1 MMRCLGIAVL
11 ALTLEAS
18 VATAAQVVALGASN
32 TEGRG
37 RGSHADGVPREQAYP
52 AQLERMLNS
61 SGCRVQVVNAG
72 VAGDTTSGMLARLPG
87 LLETNTKILILQPGG
102 NDARRGQ
109 GENVQGNVAAIQR
122 IAAQHGIKVIILDRL
137 DRIAPDARLPDGQHF
152 SATGTC
158 QVRRLSRTEGARS
171 WSVREV
177 NRDASAYCQCAI
189 SAVRPPVRRRSA
201 ASRACQPQRLGLLA
215 CRRLKASGATRR

>member
-1 MMRCLGIAVL
+1 MTRCFGGAIIALMLG
-11 ALTLEAS
+11 AS
-18 VATAAQVVALGASN
+18 VATAAQIVALGASN

-87 LLETNTKILILQPGG
+87 LLEADTKILILQPGG

-109 GENVQGNVAAIQR
+109 GENVRGNIASIQR
-122 IAAQHGIKVIILDRL
+122 IAAQHGMKVVFLDRL

-152 SATGTC
+152 SATGHAKFAAYLAPK
-158 QVRRLSRTEGARS
+158 VRAVGA
-171 WSVREV
+171 
-177 NRDASAYCQCAI
+177 CA
-189 SAVRPPVRRRSA
+189 
-201 ASRACQPQRLGLLA
+201 
-215 CRRLKASGATRR
+215 K